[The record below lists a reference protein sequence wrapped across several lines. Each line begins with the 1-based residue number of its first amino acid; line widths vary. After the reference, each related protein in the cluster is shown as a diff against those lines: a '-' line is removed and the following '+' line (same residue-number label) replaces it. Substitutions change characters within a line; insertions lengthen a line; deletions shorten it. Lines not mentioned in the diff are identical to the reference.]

1 MIFEELK
8 CKNDKQTT
16 HDAAQLVR
24 YGAKQTDDITQ
35 LIEYSSSQSKDVFHR
50 GTSQFICANEIASV
64 PLGAERQDA
73 REVDWSRAIAE
84 L

>member
-35 LIEYSSSQSKDVFHR
+35 LIEY
-50 GTSQFICANEIASV
+50 
-64 PLGAERQDA
+64 
-73 REVDWSRAIAE
+73 
-84 L
+84 